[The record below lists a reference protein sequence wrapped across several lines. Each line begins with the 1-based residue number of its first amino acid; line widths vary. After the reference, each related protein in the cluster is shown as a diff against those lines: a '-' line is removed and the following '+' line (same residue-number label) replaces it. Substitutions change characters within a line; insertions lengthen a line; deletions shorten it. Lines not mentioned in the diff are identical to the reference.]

1 MQQQA
6 QQQQEPR
13 PDQQHQQPTQPAA
26 AAASTPTAATPDISF
41 KITLPGRGASKEK
54 QKEKEKSP
62 DCIELD
68 DDDAG
73 AAGVKK
79 ERNVI
84 TLEPVPKE
92 PDPYDLASIMDD
104 DDEPTG
110 SPAQWLKEGRE
121 KNGEGKNQ
129 HAQDPLSLGPT
140 AQPKEPQHQGLKLT
154 IKTDALMKG
163 SLGSLSSPSKPV
175 KIEFSSKK
183 RNENGEERLR
193 DVHTPPMM
201 EGSGEHVDNRRSSKK
216 GKGKGGGGGDGGV
229 EGKYGDDFG
238 NDEDW
243 CAVCHDGG
251 DTLYC
256 CDRCPKVYHL
266 FCYIPPLTQ
275 EPPDDWVCLMCA
287 THAEI
292 QMFPNKQPKNGG
304 LGDRDLKT
312 CRRILFELYNEWPQS
327 TQFKECSDLNF
338 KEYLQVIKEP
348 IALDVIKERLS
359 PDNPEHVRIKV
370 VRCTVHEVPEFPH
383 FSIRKWRS
391 SCATYVRCSRTATS
405 SIRHTRSSTSTPK
418 SSRRLSTSDW
428 RNGCRTL
435 LTIRLLARCLP

>member
-1 MQQQA
+1 MHTQVQATSSPSWHSPQVAQQSQEQQSQQQG
-6 QQQQEPR
+6 QQQPR
-13 PDQQHQQPTQPAA
+13 QDQQHQQSAQSP
-26 AAASTPTAATPDISF
+26 AASTPTATPDNSF

-54 QKEKEKSP
+54 EKEKEKSP

-84 TLEPVPKE
+84 TLEPVPPSKNAS
-92 PDPYDLASIMDD
+92 DPYDLASIMDD
-104 DDEPTG
+104 DDEPIG

-129 HAQDPLSLGPT
+129 DTPDPLSLGPT
-140 AQPKEPQHQGLKLT
+140 APPKEQHQSLKLT
-154 IKTDALMKG
+154 IRTDALMKG
-163 SLGSLSSPSKPV
+163 NLGSLSSPSKPV
-175 KIEFSSKK
+175 KIEFSAKK
-183 RNENGEERLR
+183 KVENGER
-193 DVHTPPMM
+193 DVHTPPM
-201 EGSGEHVDNRRSSKK
+201 EGNGQHVDIRRKK
-216 GKGKGGGGGDGGV
+216 GGGRGGGDGGV

-266 FCYIPPLTQ
+266 FCYIPPLTR

-287 THAEI
+287 THAEV
-292 QMFPNKQPKNGG
+292 QMFPNKKPKNGG

-327 TQFKECSDLNF
+327 VQFKDCSDLNF
-338 KEYLQVIKEP
+338 KEYLDVIKEP

-359 PDNPEHVRIKV
+359 PDNPEHVRNKSLINVQFVKF
-370 VRCTVHEVPEFPH
+370 TI
-383 FSIRKWRS
+383 IRYISVFESGR
-391 SCATYVRCSRTATS
+391 
-405 SIRHTRSSTSTPK
+405 I
-418 SSRRLSTSDW
+418 
-428 RNGCRTL
+428 
-435 LTIRLLARCLP
+435 LARPT